1 MSNDGGVLKAYA
13 TDDLVFTPEEQEMFS
28 QDKQV
33 RSRVSVFQRLGEVN
47 EPKERNIQVRKK
59 KKWKLN
65 KKRQRS
71 RSFVWVREQNEV
83 ELTDQVNVVS
93 IEDEED
99 TQNFEFPCLESP
111 GHHKIAIIDMEMCG
125 EVQVQGGLT
134 ECPEGG
140 SIPIEHEP
148 CRDFVEAVQ
157 AAPHLEVKPQSMS
170 FRK

>member
-33 RSRVSVFQRLGEVN
+33 QPQVSVFQRLGEVN
-47 EPKERNIQVRKK
+47 EPKERNIQVKKK

-65 KKRQRS
+65 KKKQRS
-71 RSFVWVREQNEV
+71 RSFVRVREQNEV

-93 IEDEED
+93 IGDEED
-99 TQNFEFPCLESP
+99 TQNLEFPCLESP
-111 GHHKIAIIDMEMCG
+111 RHQKIATIDMEMCG
-125 EVQVQGGLT
+125 EVQVLDDSP

-148 CRDFVEAVQ
+148 C
-157 AAPHLEVKPQSMS
+157 
-170 FRK
+170 